1 MTLPLAQ
8 GMELT
13 HRALGMGMIF
23 LPQWIFSSVQF
34 SHSVVS
40 NSLQPHG
47 LQHARPPCLSPTPGV
62 YSNSCPLSLWCHP
75 TILST
80 VFPFSSC
87 LQSFPASRS
96 FPMSQFLTSSGRSI
110 GVSASASI
118 LPVNIQDGFPFGWT
132 GWIFLQSKGF
142 SRVFSNT
149 TVNFTQVLRSD
160 RSLPC
165 WVLFLLP
172 ENVPPLYFKIL
183 FILLILSVLVLC
195 CGEQAFSGCGKRVLL
210 FIVVHGLLIAV
221 ASLVVEH
228 GL

>member
-1 MTLPLAQ
+1 MIPEEIQSST
-8 GMELT
+8 ELT
-13 HRALGMGMIF
+13 LSTKTQEAGLDSPLFQIRGLSIFKGSDDIAPCPGDGANSQSFGVGVIF

-40 NSLQPHG
+40 NSLRPHG
-47 LQHARPPCLSPTPGV
+47 LQHARPPRLSPTPGV

-75 TILST
+75 TISST
-80 VFPFSSC
+80 VFPFSSH

-96 FPMSQFLTSSGRSI
+96 FPMSQFLTSSGLSI

-118 LPVNIQDGFPFGWT
+118 LPVNIQDGFPFGWA
-132 GWIFLQSKGF
+132 GWISLQSKGF

-183 FILLILSVLVLC
+183 FILY
-195 CGEQAFSGCGKRVLL
+195 
-210 FIVVHGLLIAV
+210 
-221 ASLVVEH
+221 
-228 GL
+228 